1 MFRYGD
7 IYHEI
12 HDSKYSKMCMGACHY
27 LILNPGRKQFRG
39 GALGEASP
47 EAGHVRVASAAEELR
62 QAQHPHQPLHA
73 AAARRLASQAGH
85 SELRQVRVHL
95 PRQARQPQLTR
106 GRRMDQED
114 SQGREDWSQWHT

>member
-1 MFRYGD
+1 MLDF
-7 IYHEI
+7 
-12 HDSKYSKMCMGACHY
+12 K

-39 GALGEASP
+39 GAIREASP

-106 GRRMDQED
+106 GRRLDQED